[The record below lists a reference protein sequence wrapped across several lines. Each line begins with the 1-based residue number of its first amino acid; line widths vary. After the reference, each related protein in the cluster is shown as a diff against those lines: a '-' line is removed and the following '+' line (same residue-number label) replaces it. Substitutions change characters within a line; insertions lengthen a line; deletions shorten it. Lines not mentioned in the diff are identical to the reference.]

1 MLSPQSNLRSYVAS
15 AENQIS
21 VLRNRGL
28 NDDADMFESSIR
40 AAIQSKDPSIMS
52 SLKGL
57 DDIYQANLKSA
68 PKEKG
73 PEMPS
78 NLAQSIV
85 DIMQMSEARNIALN
99 PASIRDAATAMQ
111 SGDENAMERIYSEF
125 SNDYKSRL
133 EQQDKEKKT
142 LQTLADGTSVL
153 IGETTGTRY
162 TTSGLPISPD
172 AINTNVF
179 NMSVF
184 DKVAD
189 PNVQQA
195 MTIPSDTGVAFNR
208 EVYQAAPMA
217 SDGQFRQATP
227 GQAAAYG
234 APAGQFGPDGRFYPL
249 YPPAGMSVKTS
260 PDGSVELI
268 QGSGVGM
275 SKQQAAAEAAKKQS
289 FERTRSITGAAA
301 GIITPIQESLSQ
313 GAVGA
318 RIDQAVSAW
327 LPASQQGRI
336 AADLETIR
344 VQTSKEE
351 IGNMRASSPTGSAGG
366 QITER
371 EWPKFENRFGKLEV
385 GLNAKDLTRNLQLT
399 VLNQFEATNGT
410 PEDVV
415 KLLDDGKISQATF
428 DNYVDEYKNTR
439 SALGIPNTGVEGR
452 LYGWTKFDNRLMQ
465 KYSKAGQV
473 FSSPEAEAIRARMQ
487 SLQSR

>member
-73 PEMPS
+73 PELPS
-78 NLAQSIV
+78 NLGQSIV

-111 SGDENAMERIYSEF
+111 SGDENAMARIYSEF

-208 EVYQAAPMA
+208 EVYQAAP
-217 SDGQFRQATP
+217 
-227 GQAAAYG
+227 
-234 APAGQFGPDGRFYPL
+234 
-249 YPPAGMSVKTS
+249 
-260 PDGSVELI
+260 I
-268 QGSGVGM
+268 
-275 SKQQAAAEAAKKQS
+275 AEA
-289 FERTRSITGAAA
+289 EG
-301 GIITPIQESLSQ
+301 LSPREEKLQ
-313 GAVGA
+313 MFRKA
-318 RIDQAVSAW
+318 RELYAEGN
-327 LPASQQGRI
+327 LTE
-336 AADLETIR
+336 AADLLNASGAQGLFGGMMTGEDAKDFFESFGGEGAAPRKPKNDTKRKEGETISGWR
-344 VQTSKEE
+344 
-351 IGNMRASSPTGSAGG
+351 NRTGL
-366 QITER
+366 
-371 EWPKFENRFGKLEV
+371 K
-385 GLNAKDLTRNLQLT
+385 
-399 VLNQFEATNGT
+399 
-410 PEDVV
+410 
-415 KLLDDGKISQATF
+415 
-428 DNYVDEYKNTR
+428 
-439 SALGIPNTGVEGR
+439 
-452 LYGWTKFDNRLMQ
+452 
-465 KYSKAGQV
+465 
-473 FSSPEAEAIRARMQ
+473 
-487 SLQSR
+487 